1 MQKITLLSILVLAGC
16 TVKPAFSPEQG
27 KAIAQA
33 CIEQVQAPGTYSI
46 SPGRPSANPEGA
58 LPRASAVERL
68 GGTNSGADA
77 INACIRQRA
86 AS

>member
-1 MQKITLLSILVLAGC
+1 MQKIALLSVLILSGC
-16 TVKPAFSPEQG
+16 TVKPAFSPEQE

-33 CIEQVQAPGTYSI
+33 CIEEVNAPGTYSI

-68 GGTNSGADA
+68 GGTASGASA
-77 INACIRQRA
+77 INACIQRRMA
-86 AS
+86 I